1 MLCYR
6 RLFDSSQSCSS
17 RQTVPLKHNDIN
29 KETAEQTGRRGRQQG
44 MTAKAL
50 QRKEPRE
57 NKPRSPREQPLQ
69 WNVIKATTTGKP
81 SRATRIVK
89 RRRRRNAKKDELRS
103 RCQPGQPKEPVS
115 ALVIGLSRP
124 VLGLRAFACQRKGWL
139 EALGNEERLKLLR
152 S

>member
-6 RLFDSSQSCSS
+6 RLFNSSQSCSS

-29 KETAEQTGRRGRQQG
+29 KETAVQTGRRGRQQG

-89 RRRRRNAKKDELRS
+89 RRRRNAKKTSFDPDASQANPKS
-103 RCQPGQPKEPVS
+103 RCQPRDW
-115 ALVIGLSRP
+115 LVWAGA
-124 VLGLRAFACQRKGWL
+124 GFACFCVPEK
-139 EALGNEERLKLLR
+139 RLVGGPWG
-152 S
+152 